1 MHVGC
6 AHRELL
12 KTQRKKGGG
21 GKQLRFRCG
30 SLHDCAASSSRA
42 LASGWGGGGSKRQQ
56 RSSRH
61 EREKGAARPALLVM
75 PWLWVFFAREVWVCT
90 ARARQK
96 PPNKLKTQSARR
108 PESPAAPPAPHRPRV
123 YFFLA
128 KRLLPRGPK
137 ERDNHHKHTPLRKAG
152 CSAQREG
159 RGCWGETKSK
169 NKKRREG
176 TRRRAPPARAGEDQ
190 KERVKSVCKTPA
202 SKAPL

>member
-42 LASGWGGGGSKRQQ
+42 LASGLGGGGGSKRQQ

-108 PESPAAPPAPHRPRV
+108 PESP
-123 YFFLA
+123 
-128 KRLLPRGPK
+128 LPRRLHTGPGCIFFWPNDSCRAGQKK
-137 ERDNHHKHTPLRKAG
+137 ETTTTNTRRCGKRG
-152 CSAQREG
+152 CSAQGARVL
-159 RGCWGETKSK
+159 GETKSK

-176 TRRRAPPARAGEDQ
+176 TRRAPRPRGDQ